1 VTTKARN
8 EITVDAG
15 PARVWAILGDGHTY
29 PDWVVGAAESR
40 KVDTDYPRPGATLHH
55 TQIVPKV
62 GLRDTSTVIE
72 ADEPRRMLL
81 EVRIRPFA
89 VSKVEF
95 ELEPV
100 GDHTRVT
107 MWEWGTSGIVP
118 KLTGPLF
125 ELSLWVRNAETLRRL
140 RNLAEKRG

>member
-1 VTTKARN
+1 VTCKARN
-8 EITVDAG
+8 SVVVHA
-15 PARVWAILGDGHTY
+15 PPSRVWAVLADGQTY

-40 KVDTDYPRPGATLHH
+40 KVEPDYPKPGATLHH

-62 GLRDTSTVIE
+62 GLRDTSTVLE
-72 ADEPRRMLL
+72 AQEPRHLLL

-100 GDHTRVT
+100 EDGTAVT
-107 MWEWGTSGIVP
+107 MWEWGEGGIVP
-118 KLTGPLF
+118 RLWGPLF
-125 ELSLWVRNAETLRRL
+125 ELAIRLRNAETLRRL
-140 RNLAEKRG
+140 RNLAERN